1 MISSSYSLQ
10 KSCEVLFL
18 QELDMGGQKNI
29 PDKRFEATV
38 LLLKFKVKALAT
50 LGNKP
55 AFEHLSLHILA
66 VSWIPAGPSSTGLQP
81 LVGSTAGLAEA
92 WSMWQGHHPD
102 AHLPTY
108 LCSCGT
114 GSQGWSPLMTP
125 RFTVSSTAHQ
135 FKWVEVER
143 KLGHSTTTWNKGA
156 ISVLWFH
163 EEQPSQEETLCHF
176 CLRRIALSFF
186 VLAWCS
192 FFFLYLSLLYSIT
205 CSSVSIAKG

>member
-1 MISSSYSLQ
+1 M
-10 KSCEVLFL
+10 FL

-125 RFTVSSTAHQ
+125 RFTASSTAHQ

-156 ISVLWFH
+156 ISVLWFTGRDSL
-163 EEQPSQEETLCHF
+163 PLLFKKDSF
-176 CLRRIALSFF
+176 IFLRIGLMLF
-186 VLAWCS
+186 
-192 FFFLYLSLLYSIT
+192 FFFLSLSFIPLHAVVYL
-205 CSSVSIAKG
+205 

>member
-1 MISSSYSLQ
+1 M
-10 KSCEVLFL
+10 
-18 QELDMGGQKNI
+18 
-29 PDKRFEATV
+29 
-38 LLLKFKVKALAT
+38 
-50 LGNKP
+50 
-55 AFEHLSLHILA
+55 

-125 RFTVSSTAHQ
+125 RFTASSTAHQ

-143 KLGHSTTTWNKGA
+143 KLGHSTTTWSKGA

-192 FFFLYLSLLYSIT
+192 FFFLSLSLLYYSFTTNFNFSVLVTKQNVQCPLRVWQGRSET
-205 CSSVSIAKG
+205 CPDGNFFRGSRFTLRGSSPWAGVYFVGVVSRGC